1 MYDVPKKLTMST
13 AEVKKVQVRIVET
26 GPEDHKIKEE
36 KEDLKES
43 DMEEKVVTELE
54 GKPKDSLVKKLKKEW
69 QLLLKI
75 LELVSSAK
83 HCLKH

>member
-1 MYDVPKKLTMST
+1 LYDVPKKLTMST

-26 GPEDHKIKEE
+26 GPEEHKIKEE

-54 GKPKDSLVKKLKKEW
+54 ENPKDSLVKKLKKEW